1 MILTYL
7 SQLDLRLG
15 WSSWW
20 GVLRGMF
27 VRDCRRVFMCRRS
40 IVSSGVLVVSVPL
53 GVCSRG
59 PSQARTESTCVF
71 LSGPSRP
78 EWICVAPA
86 KCSSPVCRA
95 VLGASLPRKQNRNQ
109 TRNPKPAP
117 NQAFRVDVL

>member
-59 PSQARTESTCVF
+59 PSQARTESTCVSVWTVPARMDLRCSCKVF
-71 LSGPSRP
+71 QSCMPS
-78 EWICVAPA
+78 
-86 KCSSPVCRA
+86 CSRCFSASEAESKSNSKSQTSP
-95 VLGASLPRKQNRNQ
+95 
-109 TRNPKPAP
+109 
-117 NQAFRVDVL
+117 